1 MEGADRQFRAIVV
14 AHAVSSYGNYLNL
27 IALSLFSFAVTGT
40 AFGVGM
46 LLALRLFSG
55 FLAGLVAGVLL
66 ARASRRQMM
75 IGTDM
80 AQAAA
85 MTVLALCTSNTPT
98 WLLGCAAVVLGAGN
112 TFFTV
117 ALRSAVPAMV
127 GQESRARANGLL
139 VTARS
144 MATVLGFAS
153 AATVIGFGGFAT
165 AFAVNAATFVV
176 SAVALLVLRPRTE
189 GEDGYERAEEEGGQ
203 GFTTQPQA
211 VRGSRPW
218 RGIVGVPA
226 LLLGM
231 ILLRGVDA
239 LASSSHNVAL
249 PIVAHFTAPSEP
261 ALFMTRFWAA
271 WAVGTIAAHLVL
283 RRRQRSSAWGDR
295 AFAVGTFAMSLSFV
309 VAFTGLAAPALML
322 AAAAAGFA
330 DGWTEIVYTSR
341 LQAAPDRQRS
351 RLFGLSATAE
361 TAGFAL
367 GAVLAAAALE
377 VLPALTVV
385 GVFHGAAMCG
395 ALVLLLFAAGR
406 PRRARLSSTSR
417 EEGDTHG
424 TRTGTG
430 ALPGA

>member
-1 MEGADRQFRAIVV
+1 MAGPDRRFRALVC
-14 AHAVSSYGNYLNL
+14 AYAVSGYGNYLNL
-27 IALSLFSFAVTGT
+27 IALSLFSYEVTGS

-46 LLALRLFSG
+46 LLALRLFAGS
-55 FLAGLVAGVLL
+55 LAGLAAGALL
-66 ARASRRQMM
+66 ARTSRRPVM
-75 IGTDM
+75 IGADV
-80 AQAAA
+80 AQAAVMA
-85 MTVLALCTSNTPT
+85 VLALCAFSTPA

-112 TFFTV
+112 VFFTV

-127 GQESRARANGLL
+127 GQESRTRANGLL

-144 MATVLGFAS
+144 IATVLGFAS
-153 AATVIGFGGFAT
+153 AAPVIAAGGFAT
-165 AFAVNAATFVV
+165 AFAVNAVSFVV
-176 SAVALLVLRPRTE
+176 SAVALLVLRPRT
-189 GEDGYERAEEEGGQ
+189 DGDHGDDVQESAERERDD
-203 GFTTQPQA
+203 
-211 VRGSRPW
+211 RGSRRW
-218 RGIVGVPA
+218 RAMAGLPA

-231 ILLRGVDA
+231 IMLRGVDA

-249 PIVAHFTAPSEP
+249 PLVAHSTAPSEP
-261 ALFMTRFWAA
+261 AVFMTKFWVA
-271 WAVGTIAAHLVL
+271 WAVGTLTAHFVL
-283 RRRQRSSAWGDR
+283 RRSRHGSAWGER
-295 AFAVGTFAMSLSFV
+295 AFAVGTFAMSL
-309 VAFTGLAAPALML
+309 AFLAAFAAPAAPTLML

-341 LQAAPDRQRS
+341 LQTAPDRQRS

-377 VLPALTVV
+377 ALPALTVV
-385 GVFHGAAMCG
+385 GAFHGAAMCG
-395 ALVLLLFAAGR
+395 SLVLLLFTLRR
-406 PRRARLSSTSR
+406 PSRARPPFTSE